1 LGENGAGKTT
11 LVRVLYG
18 LVQPDAGVVEIDSK
32 PFRVRS
38 PRHALELG
46 IGLVHQHFMGVP
58 QLSVAE
64 NLTLGDPGS
73 WLLPRRV
80 LRAQARQRLAEF
92 GLEIDVDA
100 RAADLSVAQ
109 QQRLEIA
116 RCLARGVELLIL
128 DEPTAVLAPSEIR
141 ALLDLIAELRDA
153 GRTVVFISHRLEEI
167 TAVCDRVT
175 VLRHGQTVATREL
188 RGLRAAELGRMMVGE
203 EPPPPGRPVGRA
215 LGAVALRV
223 RGLSAGLLDDLDFD
237 VRAGEIFAI
246 GGIDGNGQDELE
258 AVLAG
263 VREPEAGDVDVVRGP
278 LALLPGDR
286 QRTGLVLDLSLEEN
300 LILIDA
306 AQAAGW
312 PSFRAGLV
320 RRRAVRAE
328 AESAIES
335 LAIRGSPGQPARTL
349 SGGNQQ
355 KLCVA
360 RALRRWP
367 AVLVAVN
374 PTRGLDLGSSAAVR
388 ERLRTEARRGTAVL
402 LISTDLDEL
411 LEVGDRIAVLHR
423 GELLPVEAQLR
434 TRERIGELMLGRGA
448 A

>member
-1 LGENGAGKTT
+1 
-11 LVRVLYG
+11 
-18 LVQPDAGVVEIDSK
+18 
-32 PFRVRS
+32 
-38 PRHALELG
+38 
-46 IGLVHQHFMGVP
+46 MGVP

-64 NLTLGDPGS
+64 NLTLGEPGS
-73 WLLPRRV
+73 WLLPRRS
-80 LRAQARQRLAEF
+80 LRARARERLAEY
-92 GLEIDVDA
+92 GLELDVDA
-100 RAADLSVAQ
+100 RAADLAVAQ
-109 QQRLEIA
+109 QQRLEIV
-116 RCLARGVELLIL
+116 RCLARGAELLIL

-141 ALLDLIAELRDA
+141 SLLDLIAELRDA

-175 VLRHGQTVATREL
+175 VLRHGRSVATREV
-188 RGLRAAELGRMMVGE
+188 RGLGAAELGRLMVGE
-203 EPPPPGRPVGRA
+203 EPPPPGLPVGRA
-215 LGAVALRV
+215 PGEVALRV
-223 RGLSAGLLDDLDFD
+223 RGLTAGLLRGVDFE

-246 GGIDGNGQDELE
+246 GGIDGNGQDALE

-263 VREPEAGDVDVVRGP
+263 VRQSEAGRVDVARGP

-300 LILIDA
+300 LILSDA
-306 AQAAGW
+306 ARALGW
-312 PSFRAGLV
+312 PTFRAGLV

-328 AESAIES
+328 AASASESCS
-335 LAIRGSPGQPARTL
+335 IRGTPGQPARAL
-349 SGGNQQ
+349 SGGNPQ

-374 PTRGLDLGSSAAVR
+374 PTRGLDMGSSAAVR

-423 GELLPVEAQLR
+423 GELLPVEAQQR
-434 TRERIGELMLGRGA
+434 TRERIGELMLGRSA